1 MEINVNINANKDLT
15 DAIVKFSDALEL
27 IAKRGI
33 GNVLYNSELIE
44 QITKEVKNE
53 VQAKPL
59 NFVAPVTDK
68 QDKTEVS
75 NKSEVAQTTLQQTF
89 TSAEAVAPT
98 NQVPT
103 TEVSYDI
110 NQIAVAATGLVDT
123 GRQQDLLNLLAK
135 FGVQALTQLD
145 KSQYGAFA
153 TELRCL
159 GANI

>member
-33 GNVLYNSELIE
+33 GNVLYNNDLVE
-44 QITKEVKNE
+44 QIAKEVKNE
-53 VQAKPL
+53 VQSS
-59 NFVAPVTDK
+59 NNCTTNDIPV
-68 QDKTEVS
+68 QVEQQVIQ
-75 NKSEVAQTTLQQTF
+75 QTNAQQTF
-89 TSAEAVAPT
+89 APAEPVAPT

-153 TELRCL
+153 TELRGL

>member
-27 IAKRGI
+27 LAKEGI
-33 GNVLYNSELIE
+33 GNVLYKNDLVE
-44 QITKEVKNE
+44 QIAREVKNE
-53 VQAKPL
+53 IPVNPIGTVQKDEELVQAKTVEQQATQQKDTQPTS
-59 NFVAPVTDK
+59 PVT
-68 QDKTEVS
+68 
-75 NKSEVAQTTLQQTF
+75 NK
-89 TSAEAVAPT
+89 
-98 NQVPT
+98 VPT

-145 KSQYGAFA
+145 KSQFGAFA
-153 TELRCL
+153 TELRGL

>member
-33 GNVLYNSELIE
+33 GNVLYNNDLVE
-44 QITKEVKNE
+44 QIAKEVKNE
-53 VQAKPL
+53 VQSS
-59 NFVAPVTDK
+59 NNCTTNDIPV
-68 QDKTEVS
+68 QVEQQV
-75 NKSEVAQTTLQQTF
+75 VQQTNAQQTF
-89 TSAEAVAPT
+89 APAEPVAPT

-153 TELRCL
+153 TELRGL

>member
-27 IAKRGI
+27 LAKKGI
-33 GNVLYNSELIE
+33 GNVLYKNDLVE
-44 QITKEVKNE
+44 QIAREVKNE
-53 VQAKPL
+53 IPVNPIGTVQKDEELVQAKTVERQATQQKDTQPTS
-59 NFVAPVTDK
+59 PVT
-68 QDKTEVS
+68 
-75 NKSEVAQTTLQQTF
+75 NK
-89 TSAEAVAPT
+89 
-98 NQVPT
+98 VPT

-145 KSQYGAFA
+145 KSQFGAFA
-153 TELRCL
+153 TELRGL

>member
-33 GNVLYNSELIE
+33 GNVLYNNDLVE

-53 VQAKPL
+53 VQAKPIDVVQKNDATVKANTVEQQVL
-59 NFVAPVTDK
+59 SQTNTQATTPV
-68 QDKTEVS
+68 
-75 NKSEVAQTTLQQTF
+75 
-89 TSAEAVAPT
+89 T

-123 GRQQDLLNLLAK
+123 GRQQDLLH
-135 FGVQALTQLD
+135 
-145 KSQYGAFA
+145 
-153 TELRCL
+153 
-159 GANI
+159 

>member
-1 MEINVNINANKDLT
+1 MEINVNIKADENLT
-15 DAIVKFSDALEL
+15 QAIVKFSDALEL

-33 GNVLYNSELIE
+33 GNVLYNNDLVE
-44 QITKEVKNE
+44 QIAKEVKNE
-53 VQAKPL
+53 VQTSNA
-59 NFVAPVTDK
+59 
-68 QDKTEVS
+68 VS
-75 NKSEVAQTTLQQTF
+75 TTSDVQVQVEQQVIQQTNAQQTF
-89 TSAEAVAPT
+89 APAEPVAPT

-153 TELRCL
+153 TELRGL

>member
-27 IAKRGI
+27 LAKKGI
-33 GNVLYNSELIE
+33 GNVLYKNDLVE
-44 QITKEVKNE
+44 QIAREVKNE
-53 VQAKPL
+53 IPVNPIGTVQKDEELVQAKTVEQQVTQQKDTQPTS
-59 NFVAPVTDK
+59 PVT
-68 QDKTEVS
+68 
-75 NKSEVAQTTLQQTF
+75 NK
-89 TSAEAVAPT
+89 
-98 NQVPT
+98 VPT

-145 KSQYGAFA
+145 KSQFGAFA
-153 TELRCL
+153 TELRGL

>member
-27 IAKRGI
+27 LAKKGI
-33 GNVLYNSELIE
+33 GNVLYKNDLVE
-44 QITKEVKNE
+44 QIAREVKNE
-53 VQAKPL
+53 IPVNPIGTVQKDEELVQAKTVEQQATQQKDTQPTS
-59 NFVAPVTDK
+59 PVT
-68 QDKTEVS
+68 
-75 NKSEVAQTTLQQTF
+75 NK
-89 TSAEAVAPT
+89 
-98 NQVPT
+98 VPT

-145 KSQYGAFA
+145 KSQFGAFA
-153 TELRCL
+153 TELRGL

>member
-33 GNVLYNSELIE
+33 GNVLYNNDLVE

-53 VQAKPL
+53 VQAKPIDVVQKNDSTVKANTVEQQVL
-59 NFVAPVTDK
+59 SQTNTQATAPV
-68 QDKTEVS
+68 
-75 NKSEVAQTTLQQTF
+75 
-89 TSAEAVAPT
+89 T

-145 KSQYGAFA
+145 KSQFGAFA
-153 TELRCL
+153 TELRGL